1 MHFGWVIHN
10 RSETGKREVMVRLAQ
25 RADRLN
31 FDSIWVTDHIVVPT
45 KVKSR
50 YPYSATGAFPI
61 QPQEDYLEP
70 LTVLTY
76 LAACTERVGLGVS
89 VMILPHRNPILAAK
103 MLSTLDVLSNGRVIA
118 GVGVGWLEEE
128 FQALGLPPFRERGA
142 YSDECI
148 RIFKELWTK
157 EDPVF
162 EGRYHRFRDIKFA
175 PKPLQKPH
183 PPIWVGGQTRRALE
197 RAGTLG
203 DAWHPLGLRPPVNL
217 EPDELREAMKVVH
230 EAAAKARRDPK
241 SVGVAFRGPLN
252 LGKSDEPAGR
262 RLLTGSP
269 AQVVDDIRR
278 YRDVGVQHMVFDVLS
293 SDARLIEE
301 TIERFAGEVRPKI
314 P

>member
-1 MHFGWVIHN
+1 MQFGWVIHN

-31 FDSIWVTDHIVVPT
+31 FSSIWVTDHVVIPT

-50 YPYSATGAFPI
+50 YPYSAAGTFPI
-61 QPQEDYLEP
+61 QPSEDYLEP

-89 VMILPHRNPILAAK
+89 VMILPHRNPLLAAK
-103 MLSTLDVLSNGRVIA
+103 MLSTLDVLSNGRVLA

-148 RIFKELWTK
+148 RIFRELWTK

-175 PKPLQKPH
+175 PKPIQKPH
-183 PPIWVGGQTRRALE
+183 PPIWVGGHTRQALE
-197 RAGTLG
+197 RAGRLG

-217 EPDELREAMKVVH
+217 EPDELRESMNVVR
-230 EAAAKARRDPK
+230 EAAAKAGRDPK
-241 SVGVAFRGPLN
+241 SVGVVFRGPLN
-252 LGKSDEPAGR
+252 LMRSDEPAGR

-269 AQVVDDIRR
+269 AQVVDDIKR
-278 YRDVGVQHMVFDVLS
+278 YHAVGVEHMVFDVLTQ
-293 SDARLIEE
+293 DVRLIEE
-301 TIERFAGEVRPKI
+301 TMERFASEVRPRI